1 MIQPKTIVLA
11 ALLAAGALLLLPG
24 IASAQTLAG
33 TTQPGFVVDHGTGI
47 RRGAAIAVDSK
58 NVYFAY
64 YYIGDQPSGAR
75 GPEVMYEAFPLAISC
90 PAHVLCGFTP
100 PTPQAIDVLTP
111 TPGSSLYAYTISLA
125 LDPQGI
131 PHIFYQDG
139 QGGMRHATIDPIAGW
154 VHETVPLAAGLY
166 SSMAIDA
173 SGTIHVADG
182 PISPSGIGYA
192 TKTNGVWTTDSIIGP
207 STGMAGLSLAV
218 DSQGTPQV
226 VWADNR
232 STFNEVVYARRGTG
246 AIPWTSGNFEVIS
259 GDKAYWVSL
268 AVDANDVPSVSY
280 WGWTDTTALTS
291 RVVYAAKQS
300 FGSWPL
306 QLVDSSIIPCCITFP
321 WDYQMTSLG
330 VSPLGTPRII
340 YGFEHSSTDGGV
352 ALARLDGLSWNI
364 EPLDKDLLSL
374 DSQAIA
380 LVMDS
385 SDIAHVLYIVNNCP
399 PGSLCNDA
407 LVYERIATANTLTT
421 SNIVNLGDPAG
432 SGSPITVTFTQ
443 VTQNGLTSVTLDDT
457 TTGPAPPANFQLG
470 NPPVYYDFST
480 TAGFTAP
487 IQICIPYGNVSNPSG
502 VVLMHFENGAWQ
514 NRTVSNDIVRHIVCA
529 SVSSLS
535 PFAAFESQTVTQSP
549 TSIGLSSSVN
559 PSTFGQNVTFTA
571 SLTASGSP
579 TPSGAVTFLDGD
591 TPLGPAV
598 TLAGG
603 ITATFSSSA
612 LTAGTHSITAQY
624 SGDTNY
630 TSSTSSAVVQI
641 VNKNGTAI
649 ALNSSPNP
657 STAGQLVTF
666 SSSVAGVTPP
676 PGVPTPTGSV
686 TFLDGAT
693 ALGPAVPVASDG
705 SSAFTT
711 STLAAGTHTITAQYS
726 GDADWGASTSSPV
739 SQLVNGNFS
748 TSIVVNAANTTY
760 GTPVS
765 ATVSVNSPGGAVSG
779 NVTLSVDGG
788 TASFMTLSN
797 GSAVF
802 NFGVLNAG
810 PHSLSAN
817 FAAQGNFLPSST
829 ASSLSVAQASLAITA
844 NNAMRPYG
852 ANNPAFSANF
862 SGFVSSDTS
871 SVLVGILGCTTNAVP
886 NSPVGMFPIMCAGLS
901 SPNYAISFINGM
913 LSVVPERTS
922 VALAFSP
929 LSIMVGQSTTATIT
943 LTAPDMVIPISPGV
957 LAPIAVS
964 SPVTSDILSNNGACT
979 PVPSATPGVASC
991 TITVTSVEPNGRTLN
1006 ASFAGNADLNAS
1018 TGIADLI
1025 VTAALQSQQACIAS
1039 DFRNVTVPG
1048 GSYLWFNSIFKV
1060 RDVTKQLIHISFF
1073 QSNLQFQYTD
1083 SAGNT
1088 LTVNQALPDAKITIN
1103 PNATIASTSFDP
1115 INNAWITTI
1124 PWDLDDNSFLTG
1136 MPWRVPSA
1144 GLPADVEPVTV
1155 CGTFASDVASV
1166 DIGWRWAAAAYSS
1179 FSGDNTTLGVKPM
1192 DTDHDN
1198 QATNHDHA
1206 GTPENYNQFLIPGA
1220 RGKGGKNYTGTY
1232 SRSVAIE

>member
-11 ALLAAGALLLLPG
+11 TLLAAAALLLSPG
-24 IASAQTLAG
+24 TASAQVAG
-33 TTQPGFVVDHGTGI
+33 PAVPFGFAVDHGTGI

-64 YYIGDQPSGAR
+64 YYIGDQPNGAR
-75 GPEVMYEAFPLAISC
+75 PPEVMYEAFPLVFGC

-100 PTPQAIDVLTP
+100 PIPQTVDVLTP
-111 TPGSSLYAYTISLA
+111 TPGSNLYAYTISIA
-125 LDPQGI
+125 IDPQGV

-139 QGGMRHATIDPIAGW
+139 QGGMRHATIDPVVGW

-166 SSMAIDA
+166 SSMAIDT

-232 STFNEVVYARRGTG
+232 PTFNEVVYARRGTG

-535 PFAAFESQTVTQSP
+535 PFTAFESQTVTQSP
-549 TSIGLSSSVN
+549 TSIGLSSSAN

-579 TPSGAVTFLDGD
+579 TPSGTVTFLDGA

-603 ITATFSSSA
+603 TTATFLSST
-612 LTAGTHSITAQY
+612 LTVGTHSITAQY

-630 TSSTSSAVVQI
+630 TSSTSSAVLQVI
-641 VNKNGTAI
+641 NKNGTALV
-649 ALNSSPNP
+649 LNASPNP
-657 STAGQLVTF
+657 STAGQSVTF
-666 SSSVAGVTPP
+666 SSSVAGVTLP
-676 PGVPTPTGSV
+676 PGVPAPTGSV

-705 SSAFTT
+705 SSAFTIG
-711 STLAAGTHTITAQYS
+711 TLAAGTHTITAQYS
-726 GDADWGASTSSPV
+726 GDADWGASTSNSV
-739 SQLVNGNFS
+739 SQLVNANFS
-748 TSIVVNAANTTY
+748 TSIILNATNTTY
-760 GTPVS
+760 GSPESV
-765 ATVSVNSPGGAVSG
+765 TVSVNSSGGTVGGSVS
-779 NVTLSVDGG
+779 LSLDGG
-788 TASFMTLSN
+788 IASSMTLSN

-810 PHSLSAN
+810 PHSL
-817 FAAQGNFLPSST
+817 AASFPATGSFS
-829 ASSLSVAQASLAITA
+829 ASSVAGTFTVGLAPLTIA
-844 NNAMRPYG
+844 GYNATRPYG
-852 ANNPAFSANF
+852 ANNPALN
-862 SGFVSSDTS
+862 GT
-871 SVLVGILGCTTNAVP
+871 ILGLQNGDPITATFTTTATP
-886 NSPVGMFPIMCAGLS
+886 ASPVAAHAITPLVLDPSNRLGNYSVTLANGTLTVTPETTVLS
-901 SPNYAISFINGM
+901 LTISPATI
-913 LSVVPERTS
+913 
-922 VALAFSP
+922 P
-929 LSIMVGQSTTATIT
+929 LGQSTTVMVT
-943 LTAPDMVIPISPGV
+943 LTAPDMVIPIDPAV
-957 LAPIAVS
+957 LAPISVS
-964 SPVTSDILSNNGACT
+964 SSILSDVLTNNGTCALVPAAVPGLATCT
-979 PVPSATPGVASC
+979 LTLTA
-991 TITVTSVEPNGRTLN
+991 VEPNGRTIN
-1006 ASFAGNADLNAS
+1006 ASFPGSSALIASLGRADLF
-1018 TGIADLI
+1018 
-1025 VTAALQSQQACIAS
+1025 VTAPVQGQTSCIRS
-1039 DFRNVTVPG
+1039 DFRNVAVPG
-1048 GSYLWFNSIFKV
+1048 GSFLWFSSIFKL
-1060 RDVTKQLIHISFF
+1060 RDVPQQKITVRLFN
-1073 QSNLQFQYTD
+1073 SNVQFQYTD
-1083 SAGNT
+1083 ASNN
-1088 LTVNQALPDAKITIN
+1088 LMTVNQSVPDATITID
-1103 PNATIASTSFDP
+1103 PSASSATTTYDP
-1115 INNAWITTI
+1115 VANMWITTV
-1124 PWDLDDNSFLTG
+1124 PFDLDDATFLTG
-1136 MPWRVPSA
+1136 IPWLVPA
-1144 GLPADVEPVTV
+1144 GGIPGDIEPVTW
-1155 CGTFASDVASV
+1155 CGTFASDTAGV

-1179 FSGDNTTLGVKPM
+1179 FSADNTVLGVKPM
-1192 DTDHDN
+1192 NTDHDN
-1198 QATNHDHA
+1198 PPANRDNA
-1206 GTPENYNQFLIPGA
+1206 GTPANFKPFLIPGA
-1220 RGKGGKNYTGTY
+1220 RGKGGKNYTGSY
-1232 SRSVAIE
+1232 SGSAEIE